1 VLSLVSNFNFL
12 IKGMCK
18 ARAPQVGYPVV
29 SGTLLYWFIINLE
42 WKGSVQVRC
51 ESTTD
56 PGLRKGQQAVHFPK
70 DFPKKRSHLNGQV

>member
-1 VLSLVSNFNFL
+1 
-12 IKGMCK
+12 MWK